1 MNMVGCSLGR
11 RAGWRMEVAVTYLTS
26 SPDGE
31 VTHTGDTEPGE
42 AGGSAGK
49 REARRPY
56 RRAMMEDSSSLAC
69 GRRVEWDLTPP

>member
-1 MNMVGCSLGR
+1 MGR

-56 RRAMMEDSSSLAC
+56 SRAPMA
-69 GRRVEWDLTPP
+69 